1 MNQGDLIHIPQG
13 VQLWSDAGRG
23 MRHRTTDRP
32 IVGVYLG
39 GTNTVY
45 QVYASGAEWSL
56 KRRDVYPMEN
66 IYVS

>member
-45 QVYASGAEWSL
+45 QVYANGAEWNL

-66 IYVS
+66 EYVS

>member
-45 QVYASGAEWSL
+45 QVYANGAEWNL
-56 KRRDVYPMEN
+56 KRRDVYPLEN
-66 IYVS
+66 EYVS